1 MNVVD
6 SSGWLEY
13 FAEETN
19 GNFFAPAIE
28 TPQTLIVPTISIY
41 EVFKRVHSQRGA
53 DDALKIVAQMTQGK
67 VIDLTQSLAL
77 QAAKISMDYKLP
89 MADSVILATA
99 QWYHATLWTQDEH
112 FKNVPGVRYT
122 PKSKPDR

>member
-13 FAEETN
+13 FAAAAN

-28 TPQTLIVPTISIY
+28 NPKTLIVPTISIY
-41 EVFKRVHSQRGA
+41 EVFKRVHSQMGA
-53 DDALKIVAQMTQGK
+53 DNALKIVAQMAQGQ
-67 VIDLTQSLAL
+67 VIDLTQPLAL
-77 QAAKISMDYKLP
+77 QAAKLSIEHKLP

-99 QWYHATLWTQDEH
+99 HRYQATLWTQDEH
-112 FKNVPGVRYT
+112 FKNVPGVHYA
-122 PKSKPDR
+122 PKPKP